1 MWSFQPLVLKFLCD
15 LYEVTLLLQEW
26 YLWGKFPVFSCLL
39 FRYSDG
45 ALFHPHDPS
54 QGGKKRI
61 LLSQIVSPP
70 RGSLQVGFSPCVI
83 VKCHHC

>member
-39 FRYSDG
+39 FRYSDE

-54 QGGKKRI
+54 QGGKKNRI

-70 RGSLQVGFSPCVI
+70 AAVFKSGFLLVSL
-83 VKCHHC
+83 